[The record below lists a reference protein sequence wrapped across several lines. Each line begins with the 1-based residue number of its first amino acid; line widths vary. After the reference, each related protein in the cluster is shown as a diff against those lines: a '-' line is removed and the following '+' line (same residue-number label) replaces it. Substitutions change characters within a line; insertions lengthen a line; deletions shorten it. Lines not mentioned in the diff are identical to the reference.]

1 MLSMSFVPFTPLPAW
16 FLIVPILLPAIAA
29 IAIPTAGLRGRT
41 RLVFYVGAVT
51 TLNTLLSLL
60 LIRNTPQ
67 ETLTLF
73 RISPALAFALRLD
86 GLGVVFSVLVSVL
99 WVPTTFY
106 AFEYM
111 RHEGREHA
119 FFAWFTLTYGV
130 VLGIAFSANLLT
142 LYFFYELMTLTTLPL
157 VMHAMDG
164 RARFA
169 GKKYLTYSIGGAS
182 CAFSA
187 LAFAL
192 LHGAGAPFAP
202 GGILDA
208 GSLAV
213 PRNTL
218 LTFYFL
224 GFLGFG
230 VKAAVF
236 PFHGWLPSAS
246 VAPTPVTA
254 LLHAVA
260 VVKGGIFA
268 VIRLT
273 HYVFG
278 PESLRGSWAQA
289 AALALACL
297 TIVYGSARALSSR
310 HLKLRFAW
318 STVAQL
324 SYILMGTLLLT
335 PEGLVGGLT
344 HMAGHALMKINLFF
358 CAGAILYKTHRE
370 YLFDMRGIG
379 MGMPRIFLC
388 LGISGMAL
396 AGLPPLAGFMGKWQ
410 LGVAAAAVP
419 CGYVGIAAMMLSSLL
434 TVLYILSIIGTAVL
448 PGRNFDFSRANRGVE
463 DPSALMTVPMFALA
477 AAAVLYGLYAG
488 PAIRF
493 FGRIAA
499 GLL

>member
-1 MLSMSFVPFTPLPAW
+1 MPAW
-16 FLIVPILLPAIAA
+16 FLLLPILLPAGAA
-29 IAIPTAGLRGRT
+29 LLLPLIGPRGRT
-41 RLVFYVGAVT
+41 RLALCVGAVVT
-51 TLNTLLSLL
+51 ANTILTLL
-60 LIRNTPQ
+60 LIRHAP
-67 ETLTLF
+67 EGTLTLF
-73 RISPALAFALRLD
+73 RLAPTLALALRLD
-86 GLGVVFSVLVSVL
+86 GMGSVFAALVAVL
-99 WVPTTFY
+99 WVPTTLY

-111 RHEGREHA
+111 KHEGRENA
-119 FFAWFTLTYGV
+119 FFAWFVLTYGV

-157 VMHAMDG
+157 VMHAMDD

-169 GKKYLTYSIGGAS
+169 GRKYLTYSVGGAS
-182 CAFSA
+182 CAFVA
-187 LAFAL
+187 LVFAA
-192 LHGAGAPFAP
+192 LHGTGAPFAM
-202 GGILDA
+202 GGTLDA
-208 GSLAV
+208 AAV
-213 PRNTL
+213 SRNAL
-218 LTFYFL
+218 SAAYFL

-260 VVKGGIFA
+260 VVKGGVFA
-268 VIRLT
+268 IVRLT

-278 PESLRGSWAQA
+278 PELLRGSWAQA
-289 AALALACL
+289 AAFALACI
-297 TIVYGSARALSSR
+297 TIVYGSAKALSSQ

-324 SYILMGTLLLT
+324 SYILMGALLLT

-358 CAGAILYKTHRE
+358 CAGAVLYKTHRE

-379 MGMPRIFLC
+379 MGMPRTFLC
-388 LGISGMAL
+388 LGVSGMAL

-410 LGVAAAAVP
+410 LGVAAAAEP
-419 CGYVGIAAMMLSSLL
+419 CGYVGIAALMASSLM
-434 TVLYILSIIGTAVL
+434 TVLYILSIVGIAVL
-448 PGRNFDFSRANRGVE
+448 PGRNFDFARANRGVE
-463 DPSALMTVPMFALA
+463 DPGLPMTGPMFVLA

-493 FGRIAA
+493 FERIAA
-499 GLL
+499 GAL